1 MSDLSLEQKAA
12 LLSGRDFWTTK
23 QVGDVPAMVLVDGPH
38 GLRVAAESTDIG
50 IGGSLPAT
58 CFPPAVAVGAGWD
71 PEIAAAVGA
80 AVGREARAAGVAV
93 NLGPGVNIKRS
104 PLCGRNFEYY
114 SEDPLLSGVLA
125 TAHVRALQETGVGAS
140 VKHFAAN
147 NQETDRMRVSADVD
161 ERTLREIYFP
171 AFERVVTQAHPAT
184 VMCSYNRVNGVHAAE
199 NHWLLTTVLR
209 DEWGFEGVVVSDW
222 GAVRDRVA
230 ALAAGLDL
238 EMPGTGGTTDAEIVR
253 AVGAGELAE
262 AVVDRS
268 VARVRALASR
278 AVPAAG
284 SVDVDEHHALARRL
298 AAECVVLLKNS
309 PKTLPVDPQWTV
321 AVVGDFATE
330 PRFQGGGSSHVNPT
344 RVDTPVD
351 AIRATGATIVE
362 PRDADVTVVFA
373 GLPEAAESEGHDR
386 ETLDLPAGQVALI
399 REVAAVS
406 RRTVVVLSHG
416 GVVSLEGWHDEVDAI
431 LDGFLLGQAAGGALA
446 DVLYGVVNPSGHLAE
461 SIPLRLK
468 DSPSYLNFPG
478 EQGHVRYGEGVM
490 VGYRYY
496 ATADVPVRYPFGHGL
511 SYTTFETTDLT
522 VTPGTDTATVA
533 VTVTNT
539 GARAGKHVVQ
549 VYVSTDAG
557 PVRRPARE
565 LRAFTKLALEPGE
578 SQRVELPLDRRAFA
592 YYDVEL
598 ARWVVAPGDYTVHI
612 GHNAHDTA
620 LSETIA
626 LAGDEIV
633 RPVTLDSTVGEW
645 FAHPV
650 VGPVILE
657 KIVAG
662 MGDQAARAQDNP
674 ETMRMLAAFT
684 MRQFANFLATAGNGI
699 PPEDLTELVRVS
711 ER

>member
-1 MSDLSLEQKAA
+1 
-12 LLSGRDFWTTK
+12 
-23 QVGDVPAMVLVDGPH
+23 
-38 GLRVAAESTDIG
+38 
-50 IGGSLPAT
+50 
-58 CFPPAVAVGAGWD
+58 
-71 PEIAAAVGA
+71 
-80 AVGREARAAGVAV
+80 
-93 NLGPGVNIKRS
+93 
-104 PLCGRNFEYY
+104 
-114 SEDPLLSGVLA
+114 
-125 TAHVRALQETGVGAS
+125 
-140 VKHFAAN
+140 
-147 NQETDRMRVSADVD
+147 
-161 ERTLREIYFP
+161 
-171 AFERVVTQAHPAT
+171 
-184 VMCSYNRVNGVHAAE
+184 
-199 NHWLLTTVLR
+199 
-209 DEWGFEGVVVSDW
+209 
-222 GAVRDRVA
+222 
-230 ALAAGLDL
+230 
-238 EMPGTGGTTDAEIVR
+238 
-253 AVGAGELAE
+253 
-262 AVVDRS
+262 VVDRS

-278 AVPAAG
+278 AAPASG
-284 SVDVDEHHALARRL
+284 TVDVDEHHALARRL

-309 PKTLPVDPQWTV
+309 SETLPIDPQWTV
-321 AVVGDFATE
+321 AVIGDFATE

-344 RVDTPVD
+344 RVDTALD
-351 AIRATGATIVE
+351 AIRAMGTTIVE

-373 GLPEAAESEGHDR
+373 GLTETAESEGYDR
-386 ETLDLPAGQVALI
+386 ETLDLPADQVALI
-399 REVAAVS
+399 RDAAAVS

-431 LDGFLLGQAAGGALA
+431 LDAFLLGQAGGGAVA
-446 DVLYGVVNPSGHLAE
+446 DVLYGIVHPSGRLAE

-496 ATADVPVRYPFGHGL
+496 QTADVPVRYPFGHGL
-511 SYTTFETTDLT
+511 SYTTFETTDLA
-522 VTPGTDTATVA
+522 VTAGADTATVA

-549 VYVSTDAG
+549 VYVETSAG

-565 LRAFTKLALEPGE
+565 LRGFTKVALAPGA

-598 ARWVVAPGDYTVHI
+598 ARWVVAPGTYTIHI
-612 GHNAHDTA
+612 GHNARDTA
-620 LSETIA
+620 VSETIT

-657 KIVAG
+657 KLVAS
-662 MGDQAARAQDNP
+662 MGDQAAQAQDNP

-699 PPEDLTELVRVS
+699 PPEELAELVRVS
-711 ER
+711 AYPVDLRA